1 MDITGLQLES
11 PALASLKQA
20 GVVLVVPLI
29 SSGSLVGMLSLGPR
43 RSERGYSTDDL
54 RLLNSLA
61 GYAAPAM
68 RVGQLV
74 RQQQAEARQRERID
88 QELKIAQ
95 IIQQQF
101 LPKSL
106 PDLPSWHVAAFYRPA
121 RTVGGDFY
129 DFIPLPD
136 GRVMFVVG
144 DVTDKGV
151 PAALVM
157 ASTHALL
164 RDAAPRLI
172 SPGKVLGHVNEM
184 LCVDIPAHMFVT
196 CLALVLDPV
205 SGQIEFANAGHDVP
219 YVRTRNG
226 VQELR
231 ARGMPLGLM
240 PGMDYE
246 EKSFQF
252 EPGDCALLH
261 SDGLAEAHAPD
272 REMFGFPRVA
282 ELVAQ
287 GTLGGGPHRPVP
299 DRARQLHRARAR
311 TGRRHHVGIAP
322 ALAIGMAPGARRG
335 RRMMTQVAPRR
346 LDTFTLASEPG
357 NERLAL
363 ARVAGTVK
371 DLGLSDARLER
382 LKTAVAEATMNAI
395 EHGNGNRTEI
405 PVEVEVTQDGD
416 EIIVAISDQGGR
428 IHPDTSEHE
437 EPDLV
442 KKLDGDQS
450 PRGWGLFL
458 IRNMV
463 DAMDITTDGQRH
475 TIWLTMRTGGAAH
488 DERM

>member
-1 MDITGLQLES
+1 
-11 PALASLKQA
+11 LKQA

-101 LPKSL
+101 LPKSV

-164 RDAAPRLI
+164 RAAAPRLI

-219 YVRTRNG
+219 YVRTRHG

-246 EKSFQF
+246 EKSFHF

-272 REMFGFPRVA
+272 REMFGFPRVS
-282 ELVAQ
+282 ELVGKGPSGEALIDLCLTELGNFTGPDHEQEDDITLVSLQRSPSAWHQ
-287 GTLGGGPHRPVP
+287 G
-299 DRARQLHRARAR
+299 
-311 TGRRHHVGIAP
+311 
-322 ALAIGMAPGARRG
+322 
-335 RRMMTQVAPRR
+335 
-346 LDTFTLASEPG
+346 
-357 NERLAL
+357 
-363 ARVAGTVK
+363 
-371 DLGLSDARLER
+371 
-382 LKTAVAEATMNAI
+382 
-395 EHGNGNRTEI
+395 
-405 PVEVEVTQDGD
+405 
-416 EIIVAISDQGGR
+416 DQG
-428 IHPDTSEHE
+428 
-437 EPDLV
+437 V
-442 KKLDGDQS
+442 
-450 PRGWGLFL
+450 
-458 IRNMV
+458 
-463 DAMDITTDGQRH
+463 
-475 TIWLTMRTGGAAH
+475 
-488 DERM
+488 DER